1 MEVREL
7 GISVHLTI
15 PLMGQDKVIIS
26 TNAIKKTLVL
36 DLLIENFSYI
46 RLLIRFQIGNFIC
59 LRGSYSNDI
68 QLILETCKEIKN
80 KFTHLCMSSALVH
93 NEVHPCRGHRKP
105 TAHPDQLYSANKGA
119 VNSEA
124 LYHWETSL

>member
-36 DLLIENFSYI
+36 DLLIEKFSYI
-46 RLLIRFQIGNFIC
+46 RLLIRFKIGNFIMF
-59 LRGSYSNDI
+59 
-68 QLILETCKEIKN
+68 K
-80 KFTHLCMSSALVH
+80 
-93 NEVHPCRGHRKP
+93 RK
-105 TAHPDQLYSANKGA
+105 LFKRYSADPRNMQRNKK
-119 VNSEA
+119 
-124 LYHWETSL
+124 

>member
-36 DLLIENFSYI
+36 DLLIEKFSYI
-46 RLLIRFQIGNFIC
+46 RLLIRFQIGNFIMF
-59 LRGSYSNDI
+59 
-68 QLILETCKEIKN
+68 K
-80 KFTHLCMSSALVH
+80 
-93 NEVHPCRGHRKP
+93 RK
-105 TAHPDQLYSANKGA
+105 LFKRYSADPRNMQRNKK
-119 VNSEA
+119 
-124 LYHWETSL
+124 

>member
-36 DLLIENFSYI
+36 DLLIEKFSYI
-46 RLLIRFQIGNFIC
+46 KLLIRFKIGNFIMFKRK
-59 LRGSYSNDI
+59 LFKRYLADPRNM
-68 QLILETCKEIKN
+68 QRN
-80 KFTHLCMSSALVH
+80 K
-93 NEVHPCRGHRKP
+93 K
-105 TAHPDQLYSANKGA
+105 
-119 VNSEA
+119 
-124 LYHWETSL
+124 

>member
-36 DLLIENFSYI
+36 DLLIEKFSYI
-46 RLLIRFQIGNFIC
+46 KLLIRFKIGNFIMFKRK
-59 LRGSYSNDI
+59 LFKRYLADPRNMRR
-68 QLILETCKEIKN
+68 N
-80 KFTHLCMSSALVH
+80 K
-93 NEVHPCRGHRKP
+93 K
-105 TAHPDQLYSANKGA
+105 
-119 VNSEA
+119 
-124 LYHWETSL
+124 

>member
-36 DLLIENFSYI
+36 DLLIEKFSYI
-46 RLLIRFQIGNFIC
+46 RLLIRFQIGNFIMF
-59 LRGSYSNDI
+59 
-68 QLILETCKEIKN
+68 K
-80 KFTHLCMSSALVH
+80 
-93 NEVHPCRGHRKP
+93 RK
-105 TAHPDQLYSANKGA
+105 LFKRYSADPRNMQINKK
-119 VNSEA
+119 
-124 LYHWETSL
+124 

>member
-46 RLLIRFQIGNFIC
+46 RLLIRFQIGNFIMF
-59 LRGSYSNDI
+59 
-68 QLILETCKEIKN
+68 K
-80 KFTHLCMSSALVH
+80 
-93 NEVHPCRGHRKP
+93 RK
-105 TAHPDQLYSANKGA
+105 LFKRYSADPRNMQRNKK
-119 VNSEA
+119 
-124 LYHWETSL
+124 

>member
-36 DLLIENFSYI
+36 DLLIEKFSYI
-46 RLLIRFQIGNFIC
+46 RLLIRFQIGNFIMFKRK
-59 LRGSYSNDI
+59 LFKRYLADPRNM
-68 QLILETCKEIKN
+68 QRN
-80 KFTHLCMSSALVH
+80 K
-93 NEVHPCRGHRKP
+93 K
-105 TAHPDQLYSANKGA
+105 
-119 VNSEA
+119 
-124 LYHWETSL
+124 

>member
-36 DLLIENFSYI
+36 DLLIEKFSHI
-46 RLLIRFQIGNFIC
+46 RLLIRFQIGNFIMF
-59 LRGSYSNDI
+59 
-68 QLILETCKEIKN
+68 K
-80 KFTHLCMSSALVH
+80 
-93 NEVHPCRGHRKP
+93 RK
-105 TAHPDQLYSANKGA
+105 LFKRYSADPRNMQRNKK
-119 VNSEA
+119 
-124 LYHWETSL
+124 